1 MARNLEKGSTTMS
14 EHAVH
19 GAAASAPAGHGRT
32 TSRSMWVGWVYFGGA
47 MMILL
52 GTFNI
57 IEGLV
62 ALFNDQYFVPTQ
74 QGLLV
79 FDLTGWGWVHLII
92 GGLAIIVGVGVFTG
106 ATWARV
112 SGVVLCGLNAI
123 AQLTFL
129 SAYPVWAVI
138 VIAMDVLVIW
148 ALIVH
153 GDEARSADWR

>member
-1 MARNLEKGSTTMS
+1 MS

-19 GAAASAPAGHGRT
+19 DAGATSAASTTHGR
-32 TSRSMWVGWVYFGGA
+32 SAPRSGWVGWVYFGGA

-62 ALFNDQYFVPTQ
+62 ALFNDQYFVATQ
-74 QGLLV
+74 QGVLV
-79 FDLTGWGWVHLII
+79 FDITGWGWVHLII
-92 GGLAIIVGVGVFTG
+92 GGLAVIVGVGLFTG

-112 SGVVLCGLNAI
+112 SGVILCGINAI

-138 VIAMDVLVIW
+138 VIALDVLVIW

-153 GDEARSADWR
+153 GDEAKRADW